1 MAAPL
6 IWVNGF
12 PGAGKLTVAR
22 ELGALDESFKIID
35 NHQLIDP
42 VEARFSRSQPEYQ
55 PARKQE
61 RQRAF
66 AQWVLSEQHL
76 ARTIVFTD
84 FQSTTDGGPEV
95 AQEYEEAAR
104 QAGRRFLPV
113 YLSCDPRA
121 NLERAQSDERCNG
134 GTTKLTDAAI
144 LKSILKREVAFRFEG
159 HPGLDVDTTHKAP
172 AEVAQE
178 ILDFSKKHSV

>member
-1 MAAPL
+1 MEKASFPHTHRPLAKTLCFLQNHSENPPQLISTTAGYCPRQFSPSIATSFAMAAPL
-6 IWVNGF
+6 IWINGF

-22 ELGALDESFKIID
+22 ELGALDERIKVID

-76 ARTIVFTD
+76 GRTIVFTGT
-84 FQSTTDGGPEV
+84 S
-95 AQEYEEAAR
+95 
-104 QAGRRFLPV
+104 
-113 YLSCDPRA
+113 SC
-121 NLERAQSDERCNG
+121 NF
-134 GTTKLTDAAI
+134 
-144 LKSILKREVAFRFEG
+144 V
-159 HPGLDVDTTHKAP
+159 
-172 AEVAQE
+172 
-178 ILDFSKKHSV
+178 